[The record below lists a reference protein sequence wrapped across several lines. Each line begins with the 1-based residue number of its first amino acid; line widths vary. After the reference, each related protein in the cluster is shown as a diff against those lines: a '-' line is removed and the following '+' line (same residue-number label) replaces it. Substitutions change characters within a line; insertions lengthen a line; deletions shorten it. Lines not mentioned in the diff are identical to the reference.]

1 MQGVRAFHKVQTP
14 TAPHPL
20 AGSQGILKNRC
31 SDLEGKV
38 GKDRLPPRGGQG
50 QETLIRW
57 ILDVQ
62 VMLAAA
68 CGMPITVSGQPFASK
83 CRPSQPSLCFVSHP
97 HSATPIRHAQLTEFG
112 MPRGFGEAEAHMF
125 RDGANAKA
133 SNFGA
138 PMSESNDSALL
149 ASYNASRDA
158 ANASKLKARG
168 SNIF

>member
-1 MQGVRAFHKVQTP
+1 MQGVRAFYKVQTR

-68 CGMPITVSGQPFASK
+68 CGMPIT
-83 CRPSQPSLCFVSHP
+83 
-97 HSATPIRHAQLTEFG
+97 LTEFG

-125 RDGANAKA
+125 RDGANVKA

-138 PMSESNDSALL
+138 PMSESNDPALL